1 MERLNKKLRKE
12 MGDDVDIQKLI
23 EKWELQA
30 SNQDD
35 VEYYSEG
42 ELLIDAFIKDLKSLT
57 VEGEKK
63 QDTTLA
69 DIMQN
74 MIDNGVMLNQQQ
86 SRSIRQA
93 YQDSLKDKP
102 DINLE
107 L

>member
-1 MERLNKKLRKE
+1 M
-12 MGDDVDIQKLI
+12 DIQKLI
-23 EKWELQA
+23 DKYEKRKIRFYT
-30 SNQDD
+30 DT
-35 VEYYSEG
+35 G
-42 ELLIDAFIKDLKSLT
+42 EAEICREIISDLKAYQKSLT
-57 VEGEKK
+57 VEGEKNI
-63 QDTTLA
+63 LA

-86 SRSIRQA
+86 SRAIRQA

>member
-57 VEGEKK
+57 VEGEGEPKRV
-63 QDTTLA
+63 T
-69 DIMQN
+69 
-74 MIDNGVMLNQQQ
+74 
-86 SRSIRQA
+86 
-93 YQDSLKDKP
+93 
-102 DINLE
+102 
-107 L
+107 